1 MGKQK
6 PEFLAPIADSSHL
19 QPQLQETRPFW
30 PSHVT
35 CSHVHT
41 LHPYTQFRKKYMY
54 VSVSTYVSVPKTRGV
69 ICPCSWSDRWL
80 LTLSVGAGT

>member
-6 PEFLAPIADSSHL
+6 PEFLAPISDSSHL
-19 QPQLQETRPFW
+19 QPRLQETRP
-30 PSHVT
+30 SGLHT
-35 CSHVHT
+35 CLQSRAYTAPIHT
-41 LHPYTQFRKKYMY
+41 IQKKYMY

-69 ICPCSWSDRWL
+69 IRPCSWSDRWL